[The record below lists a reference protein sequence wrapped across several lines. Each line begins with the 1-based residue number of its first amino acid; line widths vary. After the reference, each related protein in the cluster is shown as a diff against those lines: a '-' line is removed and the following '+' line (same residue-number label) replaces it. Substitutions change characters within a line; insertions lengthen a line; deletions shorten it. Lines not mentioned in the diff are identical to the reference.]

1 MRKVKISIR
10 KAVLTILV
18 VSVLLVG
25 AVTMYAATTRFNEK
39 LMDSSISN
47 IENVVQNCR
56 DDVTRSV
63 LMAQQ
68 SNDLIASDKSFLEA
82 LRYDGSDELELYN
95 TILKIKSDTSAIRT
109 LNGDNYGYYG
119 CFFVDSD
126 MPIAEHME
134 PYINK
139 KPVSDTMFLYSSVG
153 LEDKKWFSDFNKSGK
168 SIYIFQDEEMP
179 QCVFYA
185 QRLKDIINGKG
196 EEIGISLV
204 GINFQN
210 ILRKY
215 GIASG
220 QNAAHIMI
228 FGSDGNLIATNN
240 EGVTEDLIAF
250 ASEYRKDPESRSG
263 KMTDCVIDSERYY
276 AGIYDME
283 FGLSLVAM
291 VSREE
296 VFITIKQTTRDVY
309 IIVLLVLLVILLLTV
324 VLSGFIVRPIK
335 RLSDYMQG
343 EQGVSKIKGTYEGSR
358 VTEIDNLYKAY
369 NSMADRIAVL
379 LTTAETLGEQK
390 KESEFR
396 MLQTQINPHYLYNAL
411 DSISWM
417 ALRKGDEDISD
428 MASALADS
436 FRYNARTSEMIIE
449 LGGEIEFI
457 SNYIKLQEKFRD
469 TEFNLEIDVAED
481 VAKLQVP
488 KFMLQPLVEN
498 AIIHGLKREGV
509 LTIRVSASVNDGMLE
524 IRTEDNGVG
533 YNAEALNSYLDGD
546 KNIFETEK
554 IGILNIHK
562 RLKNKYGDTAGL
574 RYASNGM
581 GGLTA
586 IIALPLKRREEK

>member
-1 MRKVKISIR
+1 MKNFKLNIR
-10 KAVLTILV
+10 MAVLSILV
-18 VSVLLVG
+18 VSVILVG
-25 AVTMYAATTRFNEK
+25 TVIMYAATSRFNGK
-39 LMDSSISN
+39 LLESSVAN

-56 DDVTRSV
+56 DEVTRSV
-63 LMAQQ
+63 LKAQQ
-68 SNDLIASDKSFLEA
+68 SNDLIVNDKSFLDA
-82 LRYDGSDELELYN
+82 LQCDGTDELELYN
-95 TILKIKSDTSAIRT
+95 AVYKIKSDTSAIRT

-119 CFFVDSD
+119 CFFVDSK
-126 MPIAEHME
+126 MPVAQFLE
-134 PYINK
+134 PYTNK
-139 KPVSDTMFLYSSVG
+139 KPVSDTMYLYSTVG
-153 LEDKKWFSDFNKSGK
+153 LEDKKWFSDFKNSGK

-185 QRLKDIINGKG
+185 QRLKDIGKG
-196 EEIGISLV
+196 EEIAVSLV
-204 GINFQN
+204 GIDFNN

-240 EGVTEDLIAF
+240 EGVTSELITF
-250 ASEYRKDPESRSG
+250 ASNYRKDSNVKSG
-263 KMTDCVIDSERYY
+263 RLTDCVIDSDRYY
-276 AGIYDME
+276 AGIYDMD

-309 IIVLLVLLVILLLTV
+309 IIVLLILFVILILAV
-324 VLSGFIVRPIK
+324 ALSGVIVRPIK
-335 RLSDYMQG
+335 RLSDYMQDDK
-343 EQGVSKIKGTYEGSR
+343 GVAKVKGTYEGSR

-369 NSMADRIAVL
+369 NSMTDRISVL
-379 LTTAETLGEQK
+379 LDTAETLGEQK

-457 SNYIKLQEKFRD
+457 SNYIKLQEKFRN
-469 TEFNLEIDVAED
+469 TNFNLEIDVAED

-509 LTIRVSASVNDGMLE
+509 LTIRISASVNDGVLE
-524 IRTEDNGVG
+524 IRTEDDGIG
-533 YNAEALNSYLDGD
+533 YNADALNSYLGGD
-546 KNIFETEK
+546 KSIFDTEK
-554 IGILNIHK
+554 IGIVNIHK
-562 RLKNKYGDTAGL
+562 RLKNKYGDMAGL
-574 RYASNGM
+574 RYTSNNR

-586 IIALPLKRREEK
+586 IIALPLKRREGK

>member
-1 MRKVKISIR
+1 MKKIKISIR
-10 KAVLTILV
+10 MAVLTILV
-18 VSVLLVG
+18 VSVILVG
-25 AVTMYAATTRFNEK
+25 SVTMYATTARFNEK
-39 LMDSSISN
+39 LLESSISN
-47 IENVVQNCR
+47 MENVVHNCR
-56 DDVTRSV
+56 DEVSRSV
-63 LMAQQ
+63 IKAQQ
-68 SNDLIASDKSFLEA
+68 SNDLLINDKSFMEA
-82 LRYDGSDELELYN
+82 LRYDGTDEVELYN
-95 TILKIKSDTSAIRT
+95 SILKIKSDTSALRT
-109 LNGDNYGYYG
+109 TNGENYGYYG

-126 MPIAEHME
+126 MPIAKHLE
-134 PYINK
+134 PYTNK
-139 KPVSDTMFLYSSVG
+139 KLVFDTMYLYSSIG
-153 LEDKKWFSDFNKSGK
+153 LDEKKWFSDFNKSGK

-185 QRLKDIINGKG
+185 QRLKDIINAKD

-228 FGSDGNLIATNN
+228 FGSDGNLIATNG
-240 EGVTEDLIAF
+240 EEVTDELIAF
-250 ASEYRKDPESRSG
+250 ASDYQKDSGVQTG
-263 KMTDCVIDSERYY
+263 KMTNCVIEEDRYY
-276 AGIYDME
+276 AGIYDMD
-283 FGLSLVAM
+283 FGLRLVAL

-436 FRYNARTSEMIIE
+436 FRYNARTSEMIID

-509 LTIRVSASVNDGMLE
+509 LTIRISASVNDGVLE
-524 IRTEDNGVG
+524 IRTEDDGIG
-533 YNAEALNSYLDGD
+533 YNADALNSYLGGD
-546 KNIFETEK
+546 KSIFDTEK
-554 IGILNIHK
+554 IGIVNIHK
-562 RLKNKYGDTAGL
+562 RLKNKYGDMAGL
-574 RYASNGM
+574 RYESNNR